1 MMNMKKIVNI
11 LGLISFFALIICVMT
26 VSASASEAAQ
36 SEEDWDVVETFD
48 DTAAAKNNFDFYF
61 LSESSARRA
70 DKLEYSRTVKDEV
83 ITRTGNIDTMG
94 ENSVNI
100 AVMTYIAE
108 EYRNFELSVDF
119 KMGTLTNYWP
129 VVAFRQETPGKYHL
143 LSGTGLFMN
152 IDGKINA
159 WGPITDG
166 RVETDIPN
174 KDAYGARDWHTM
186 KIKAVD
192 DTVTVY
198 IDGVEVTELTVSETA
213 YTKGYISLISVNN
226 DCSFDN
232 LKIKSLD
239 VEQVYVKGN
248 EPNKSQYAGLGQD
261 LDDIIENGYN
271 GAKIPEA
278 KEVKSVEPAA
288 ESRAVNTTPA
298 ESTVEKVEI
307 KTVEP
312 EVIAAEVHTV
322 EPKMLV
328 KNFDERKRIFA

>member
-48 DTAAAKNNFDFYF
+48 DAAAAKNNFDFYF

-70 DKLEYSRTVKDEV
+70 DKLEYSWTVKDGV
-83 ITRTGNIDTMG
+83 ITRTGNVDTMG
-94 ENSVNI
+94 DTVNI

-119 KMGTLTNYWP
+119 KMGSLTNYWP
-129 VVAFRQETPGKYHL
+129 VVAVRQETPGKYHL
-143 LSGTGLFMN
+143 LSGTGFFMN
-152 IDGKINA
+152 VDGKINA

-186 KIKAVD
+186 KIHALD
-192 DTVTVY
+192 NTMTVY
-198 IDGVEVTELTVSETA
+198 IDGVEVTEMTVGETA

-239 VEQVYVKGN
+239 VEQVYVKEN
-248 EPNKSQYAGLGQD
+248 EPNKSRYAGLGQD
-261 LDDIIENGYN
+261 LDDIIENGYE

-278 KEVKSVEPAA
+278 KEVKAVEPAA
-288 ESRAVNTTPA
+288 ESRAVAASVEPA
-298 ESTVEKVEI
+298 VEKVEI
-307 KTVEP
+307 KTAEP
-312 EVIAAEVHTV
+312 EVVVAETRTV
-322 EPKMLV
+322 ELKMLV
-328 KNFDERKRIFA
+328 KTSDERKRIFA